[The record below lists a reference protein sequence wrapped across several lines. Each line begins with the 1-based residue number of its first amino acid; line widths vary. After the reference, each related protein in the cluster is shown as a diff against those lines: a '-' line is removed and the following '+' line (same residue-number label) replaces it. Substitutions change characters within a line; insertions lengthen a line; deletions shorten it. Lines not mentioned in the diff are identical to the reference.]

1 MRWIVRENASENQN
15 GSSELT
21 HYGVKGMRW
30 GVRKEYESKGRRTYG
45 KHKKLNAVTITKKT
59 DNGDSKIRILDNKDY
74 EMRQALLDN
83 GYHVSNYASDAEA
96 LYKFSNLPKYNMRLN
111 PTEQAQATNHD
122 APNYNRE
129 NNCFECTM
137 AYEMRRRGYNVQ
149 ANENHGGYAFEVMH
163 AFDIKDSFTLE
174 MSSPEGRKIN
184 SRGLAEEAYRRMEE
198 KCLQY
203 GEGARGMM
211 GIYYA
216 EPYEGGH
223 AMTWVVENGKFK
235 ILDNQGVDRDAYDT
249 FLYCDGN
256 VDIYRLD
263 NADVLPGV
271 TDFIEDFEATAKE
284 KNKAQKEYKQK
295 KKIWKKEHSKTGKD
309 TVKKIIKDIGK
320 NIENLVSK
328 GIEAIGK
335 LFKKGG

>member
-1 MRWIVRENASENQN
+1 
-15 GSSELT
+15 
-21 HYGVKGMRW
+21 MRW
-30 GVRKEYESKGRRTYG
+30 GVRKEYESKGR
-45 KHKKLNAVTITKKT
+45 KNSNKPKKLNAVTITKKT
-59 DNGDSKIRILDNKDY
+59 DNGDSKISILDNRDY
-74 EMRQALLDN
+74 KARQKLLDD
-83 GYHVSNYASDAEA
+83 GYHASDYASNAEA
-96 LYKFSNLPKYNMRLN
+96 LYKFSNLPKYNARLN

-122 APNYNRE
+122 APNNNRE

-149 ANENHGGYAFEVMH
+149 ANENRGGYAFEAMH
-163 AFDIKDSFTLE
+163 AFDIKDAFTIE
-174 MSSPEGRKIN
+174 MSSPEGRKIS

-216 EPYEGGH
+216 EPYDGGH
-223 AMTWVVENGKFK
+223 AMTWVIENGEFK
-235 ILDNQGVDRDAYDT
+235 ILDNQGVNRDPYDT

-271 TDFIEDFEATAKE
+271 TDFIEDFEATEKE
-284 KNKAQKEYKQK
+284 KIKAKKEYEQK
-295 KKIWKKEHSKTGKD
+295 RKIWKKEHSKTGKN
-309 TVKKIIKDIGK
+309 VVEKVINNIGK
-320 NIENLVSK
+320 NIGEFVSK

-335 LFKKGG
+335 FFKNPLGIQQRESSVTWTTEFKKDR